1 MNKAYRLL
9 WNEQLNAWCVAPE
22 CASGRGKRTSRRIM
36 AALGAALLAATA
48 GPLTAADLA
57 PGALPS
63 GGTVAA
69 GQAAA
74 ERLGLRFEHVHTGL
88 GQFDTAVT
96 VVLHPTRK
104 VA

>member
-69 GQAAA
+69 GQAA
-74 ERLGLRFEHVHTGL
+74 ELFRQQIETG
-88 GQFDTAVT
+88 
-96 VVLHPTRK
+96 R
-104 VA
+104 